1 MNVARQPISLLA
13 PPATALPIER
23 GGPAEEERVRDTR
36 ADQPADEELARAARR
51 GDRAAFEALV
61 RRYRHGITLFV
72 RTLLPRWED
81 AEDLAQETFVRAYR
95 GLPGYEPRGHF
106 RSWLFGIAA
115 NVCREHHRTQ
125 RRHAVVVTGSEPIEA
140 LAAREEDP
148 IAHSALRTAVRQ
160 AIARLPVL
168 YRAPV
173 VLHHLEEFAV
183 AEVAAIL
190 GRSPSAIK
198 VQLWR
203 ARALLARELADWLE

>member
-1 MNVARQPISLLA
+1 MNAARPSIPLLVS
-13 PPATALPIER
+13 PPATLPVER
-23 GGPAEEERVRDTR
+23 GAPAEDDHVREAR
-36 ADQPADEELARAARR
+36 ADDPADEALAQGAQR

-61 RRYRHGITLFV
+61 RRYRRGISRFL
-72 RTLLPRWED
+72 RTLLRCPAD

-95 GLPGYEPRGHF
+95 CLADYEPRGHF

-125 RRHAVVVTGSEPIEA
+125 RRRVDVVAVSQPFEP
-140 LAAREEDP
+140 LAIRTEDP
-148 IAHSALRTAVRQ
+148 TSRSALRTAVHQ
-160 AIARLPVL
+160 AIAHLPAL

-173 VLHHLEEFAV
+173 VLHHLEEFSV

-190 GRSPSAIK
+190 GRSPSAVK

-203 ARALLARELADWLE
+203 ARARLMRELADWIE